1 MSEFDERLIREF
13 LNINWLRPECV
24 IWSAKAAQLLR
35 GYFPRNP
42 SLDIGC
48 GNGLT
53 MFLAAGGGF
62 DMHYDWF
69 INTETAGFLDNR
81 DIYDS
86 DAGAGI
92 SGHISRKP
100 LHYMDCGVDHKKNLL
115 SQADELAG
123 FYRKTVAADARR
135 DLRSLFGKGEF
146 LDVYS
151 NILYWL
157 DNPEDVINDIFHLMS
172 PGGRFIACAPR
183 RVFFENCI
191 SFKHREGGPHSGIWR
206 LLDRGRSDSY
216 RTDATD
222 EALAGYCERAGFRLV
237 SRENYVSPTTLMV
250 WDIGLRP
257 LSPALISMANSF
269 PPETRLRQKKEFME
283 LLMVYMR
290 ELWKLEEDAHRESM
304 AFSQLVFQKPY

>member
-1 MSEFDERLIREF
+1 MSEFDERLVKEF

-53 MFLAAGGGF
+53 MFLAAGGGL
-62 DMHYDWF
+62 DIQYDWF
-69 INTETAGFLDNR
+69 INAATEGFLEGR

-86 DAGAGI
+86 DAGVGI
-92 SGHISRKP
+92 SEYISRKP
-100 LHYMDCGVDHKKNLL
+100 SHFMDCGVDHKKNLI
-115 SQADELAG
+115 SQAGQLSG
-123 FYRKTVAADARR
+123 FYRKTLTADAQR
-135 DLRSLFGKGEF
+135 DLRSLFRKGEF

-157 DNPEDVINDIFHLMS
+157 DNPEDVINDVFHLMR

-183 RVFFENCI
+183 RVFFENRF
-191 SFKHREGGPHSGIWR
+191 SFKHREAGPLSGILK

-216 RTDATD
+216 RTEATD
-222 EALAGYCERAGFRLV
+222 EALAGYCEAAGFKLI

-257 LSPALISMANSF
+257 LSPVLISMANSF
-269 PPETRLRQKKEFME
+269 SPEMRLSKKKEFME
-283 LLMVYMR
+283 LLMVYLR
-290 ELWKLEEDAHRESM
+290 ELWKLEENAPREKM
-304 AFSQLVFQKPY
+304 AFSQLVFQKP